1 MLRHYVPPLPDAPS
15 VAQAVDGVTV
25 STIAASFG
33 MAAWGCTVNY
43 FYRLK
48 RRAARFCLRELLIE
62 LFASTFAGV
71 TVFILS
77 VGLFH
82 TPAVV
87 AAAFSGLA
95 GHAGARTIVLLFRA
109 LAKKADVIVPDDEA
123 CL

>member
-1 MLRHYVPPLPDAPS
+1 MPPLPDAPS

-109 LAKKADVIVPDDEA
+109 LAKKADVVMPDDEA